1 MIKALIKK
9 QMMEMFS
16 FVRQNKK
23 KNEIRTGSELVL
35 TAVLYIVLFAFL
47 AGMFAFLALALCVP
61 FAAAGM
67 SWLYFAI
74 MGLTA
79 IAMGA
84 FGSVFNTYSSLYL
97 PKDNSMLLA
106 MPIKPSVLLFAR
118 LAGVYV
124 MGLMYELLVMIP
136 TLIVY
141 FLFGNPG
148 ILGIIFSIIITL
160 VISVFVLTLSTLLGF
175 VVALISSKIKRKSFI
190 TVFLSLAFIA
200 AYYYLYSQAFNMI
213 ENIITAPQIA
223 GDFIKNSIY
232 PLYQMGMGAQGDVNA
247 FLIFTAMVL
256 ALFGIVYFVLS
267 KTYTKI
273 AITNKGGVKKV
284 YKEQAMKAGSVNG
297 ALFRKEVRRFIGSPS
312 YMLNC
317 GLGVVLMLV
326 AAGALLINSG
336 DIAYMLDVVFGTG
349 SGLVPL
355 IACAAICFIS
365 GMNDITAPSVSLEG
379 KNLWIVQTFP
389 VSGWQILAAKLNL
402 HLAVTLV
409 PVLILTASVEFVI
422 KPSIEYAV
430 LIPIV
435 AVLFVL
441 LIAELGLFIN
451 LLSPNLNWTDENVP
465 IKQSVGVMA
474 ALFSGWVIVLALG
487 VVYFFVAGFVTPLVY
502 MIAVALLLAA
512 ATLVLYMWL
521 KNKGARI
528 IENL

>member
-1 MIKALIKK
+1 
-9 QMMEMFS
+9 
-16 FVRQNKK
+16 
-23 KNEIRTGSELVL
+23 
-35 TAVLYIVLFAFL
+35 
-47 AGMFAFLALALCVP
+47 
-61 FAAAGM
+61 
-67 SWLYFAI
+67 
-74 MGLTA
+74 
-79 IAMGA
+79 
-84 FGSVFNTYSSLYL
+84 
-97 PKDNSMLLA
+97 
-106 MPIKPSVLLFAR
+106 
-118 LAGVYV
+118 
-124 MGLMYELLVMIP
+124 
-136 TLIVY
+136 
-141 FLFGNPG
+141 
-148 ILGIIFSIIITL
+148 
-160 VISVFVLTLSTLLGF
+160 
-175 VVALISSKIKRKSFI
+175 
-190 TVFLSLAFIA
+190 
-200 AYYYLYSQAFNMI
+200 
-213 ENIITAPQIA
+213 
-223 GDFIKNSIY
+223 
-232 PLYQMGMGAQGDVNA
+232 
-247 FLIFTAMVL
+247 MVL